1 MSQNLEC
8 GSSMSLYHYIS
19 EQKLCNDGWA
29 KFFLNLILYLNAKV
43 DNFYIFDCA
52 VVMSFLDEN
61 QNLDFIINY

>member
-1 MSQNLEC
+1 MALAC
-8 GSSMSLYHYIS
+8 HYHIS

-29 KFFLNLILYLNAKV
+29 KKFFNLILYLNAKV

>member
-1 MSQNLEC
+1 MALACHIITFLNKSCVMMVGLN
-8 GSSMSLYHYIS
+8 
-19 EQKLCNDGWA
+19 
-29 KFFLNLILYLNAKV
+29 FFLNLILYLNAKV

>member
-8 GSSMSLYHYIS
+8 GSSMSYYHIS

-29 KFFLNLILYLNAKV
+29 KFFFNLILYLNAKV